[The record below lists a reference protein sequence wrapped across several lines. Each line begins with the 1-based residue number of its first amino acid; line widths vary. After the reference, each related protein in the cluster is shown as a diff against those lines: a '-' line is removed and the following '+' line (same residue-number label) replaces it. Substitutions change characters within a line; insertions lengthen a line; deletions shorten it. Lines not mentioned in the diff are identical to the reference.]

1 MARRVTEPPPPSRA
15 LKQRVAKIL
24 QRLAMR
30 YPMIGT
36 ALDYH
41 DPWELLVA
49 TVLSAQTTD
58 ENVNRV
64 TAVLFTRYPT
74 AADLAAA
81 SVEDVEEIV
90 YSTGFFH
97 QKSAAVIALSEQIC
111 KRFDGVVPNELDQ
124 LVTLP
129 GVGRK
134 TASVVLAEAF
144 GQPAI
149 AVDTHVSRVSRR
161 LGLTDQTDPAKI
173 EAELKQLVPV
183 EEWPRL
189 SMRMIQ
195 FGRDVCDARR
205 PLCGECE
212 LNPLC
217 PWPGK
222 TA

>member
-1 MARRVTEPPPPSRA
+1 M
-15 LKQRVAKIL
+15 AKIIAL
-24 QRLAMR
+24 LVAR
-30 YPMIGT
+30 YPLIGT
-36 ALDYH
+36 ALEYH
-41 DPWELLVA
+41 DPWQLLVA

-58 ENVNRV
+58 DNVNRV
-64 TAVLFTRYPT
+64 TKVLFDRYPT
-74 AADLAAA
+74 AADLASA

-97 QKSAAVIALSEQIC
+97 QKTAAVIALSQQLSE
-111 KRFDGVVPNELDQ
+111 RFGGVVPDQLDQ

-144 GQPAI
+144 GRPAI

-161 LGLTDQTDPAKI
+161 LGMTTHTDPAKI
-173 EAELKQLVPV
+173 EADLMRLVPV
-183 EEWPRL
+183 EERPHF

-205 PLCGECE
+205 PLCPECE
-212 LNPLC
+212 LRALC

-222 TA
+222 TV

>member
-1 MARRVTEPPPPSRA
+1 MARSVPEPPPPSPA
-15 LKQRVAKIL
+15 LKRRARKIL
-24 QRLAMR
+24 ELLAAR
-30 YPMIGT
+30 YPEIGT
-36 ALDYH
+36 ALEYR
-41 DPWELLVA
+41 DPWQLLVA

-64 TAVLFTRYPT
+64 TKVLFDRYPT

-81 SVEDVEEIV
+81 RVEEVEEIV

-97 QKSAAVIALSEQIC
+97 QKTASVIALSQQLCE
-111 KRFDGVVPNELDQ
+111 RFDGVVPDDLDQ

-144 GQPAI
+144 QRPAI

-161 LGLTDQTDPAKI
+161 LGLTDQTDPVKI
-173 EAELKQLVPV
+173 ERDLKQLLPV
-183 EEWPRL
+183 REWPHL

-205 PLCGECE
+205 PLCAVCE

-222 TA
+222 TV